1 MISILTLDSGG
12 SIAPSHP
19 GNDLTVDRSPRSL
32 NSTSSINPWGRST
45 IELKG

>member
-19 GNDLTVDRSPRSL
+19 GNDLSVDGDLVPFGP
-32 NSTSSINPWGRST
+32 TAIHKPIKSIYY
-45 IELKG
+45 I